1 MFTGPEGCWVNT
13 VTSEAPPT
21 GARRRSAGRKS
32 CWELLEEFNGFDLAH
47 ALTGVQH
54 LRSEPGERQESLHEY
69 QFSPVDLAAL
79 MSVSEEF
86 TPIFLLSI
94 LMM

>member
-1 MFTGPEGCWVNT
+1 M
-13 VTSEAPPT
+13 
-21 GARRRSAGRKS
+21 
-32 CWELLEEFNGFDLAH
+32 LLEEFNGFDFTHIITA
-47 ALTGVQH
+47 VQH
-54 LRSEPGERQESLHEY
+54 LRCESVERPVGSSSSGAESLHEY
-69 QFSPVDLAAL
+69 QFSPMDLAAL